1 MRMTLWQ
8 TYRMKRVLFILLVS
22 AFLSVFLISI
32 ETFAAGEGSH
42 GHKKSA
48 NIGTP
53 GKESEATRIV
63 KVSMFDHYFQPQSLQ
78 FKEGE
83 TVRFIVKNSG
93 AFVHEFNIATKDMH
107 RSHGPEMSM
116 MVKHGVIGAD
126 KINWDAAKTMQKKL
140 GHGMHNE
147 PNSVLLEPGET
158 AEIVWTFS
166 THALLEFA
174 CNVPGHY
181 ESGMVGKIKLTH

>member
-1 MRMTLWQ
+1 MSLTSGKQ
-8 TYRMKRVLFILLVS
+8 LFLSIVAL
-22 AFLSVFLISI
+22 LSVFLISI
-32 ETFAAGEGSH
+32 ETFAAGEGNH
-42 GHKKSA
+42 NHKKSA

-53 GKESEATRIV
+53 GKESEVTRIV

-83 TVRFIVKNSG
+83 TVQFIVKNSG
-93 AFVHEFNIATKDMH
+93 EFVHEFNIATKDMH
-107 RSHGPEMSM
+107 KFHGPEMLM
-116 MVKHGVIGAD
+116 MIEHGVIEAD
-126 KINWDAAKTMQKKL
+126 KINWDAAKSMQKKL